1 MPPRPAVDTNRTLA
15 DLRDTFRRW
24 GVELWEAIPDAKTSN
39 GISVRYFRAEQ
50 WQQVS
55 CLTFPRRAA
64 NLRQCFLLLDRLR
77 IAEQH
82 GISYT
87 GLTSTTELARA
98 TPEVQRQEALLE
110 AYGILGA
117 APDDPIELVK
127 AIYTRKATFFHPD
140 KGGDVRKMQRL
151 QKAYETVCESRGVK
165 P

>member
-1 MPPRPAVDTNRTLA
+1 MAVRRAVDSQRTLA
-15 DLRDTFRRW
+15 DLRDTFHRW
-24 GVELWEAIPDAKTSN
+24 EVELWEAIPDPKTSN
-39 GISVRYFRAEQ
+39 GIAVRYFRADQ

-55 CLTFPRRAA
+55 CLTFPRRAD

-82 GISYT
+82 GVGYT

-98 TPEVQRQEALLE
+98 TPEAHRQEALLE
-110 AYGILGA
+110 SYGILGA

-127 AIYTRKATFFHPD
+127 SIYTKKATFFHPD
-140 KGGDVRKMQRL
+140 KGGDTRKMQRL
-151 QKAYETVCESRGVK
+151 QKAYETICESRGVK

>member
-1 MPPRPAVDTNRTLA
+1 MPVRRAVDTNRTLA

-24 GVELWEAIPDAKTSN
+24 EVELWEAIPDPKTAN
-39 GISVRYFRAEQ
+39 GIAVRYFRAEQ

-55 CLTFPRRAA
+55 CLTFPRRAD

-82 GISYT
+82 GVSYT

-98 TPEVQRQEALLE
+98 TPEVHRQEALLE

-127 AIYTRKATFFHPD
+127 IIYKRKAMYFHPD
-140 KGGDVRKMQRL
+140 KGGDAKKMQRL
-151 QKAYETVCESRGVK
+151 QKAYETVCANRGEK

>member
-1 MPPRPAVDTNRTLA
+1 MPPRRALETNRTLA

-24 GVELWEAIPDAKTSN
+24 KVEMWEAIPDPKTAN
-39 GISVRYFRAEQ
+39 GIAVRYYRAEQ

-55 CLTFPRRAA
+55 CLTFSLRAD

-82 GISYT
+82 GVSYT

-98 TPEVQRQEALLE
+98 APEVQRQEALLE

-117 APDDPIELVK
+117 APDDPIDLVK
-127 AIYTRKATFFHPD
+127 SIYTKKATFFHPD
-140 KGGDVRKMQRL
+140 RGGSTRKMQRL
-151 QKAYETVCESRGVK
+151 QRAYETICENRGVK